1 MAGIAMRVCRESG
14 GADRGRGVPQL
25 PRRWLVALA
34 CVCSAVVVGQASAA
48 TPSPKILSG
57 SSPAADACRVPLGA
71 TLIAREPRRLL
82 AWKKLT
88 RDAGDA
94 TSTTTV
100 EACVPPNGNRHQIY
114 RFSKSFDASTAID
127 DVDTAGYVIAF
138 VVQETDKYGDFDQT
152 IVGFDARSGQHDF
165 NIDLGDDE
173 LSSYAIDKRGDIAWA
188 EAAYDPQSGTAT
200 GPETLSL
207 RGSGDT
213 RILDYGTSIGTLAF
227 AGGQLHWVAN
237 GEPMSAPVA
246 HGATG
251 ATGATP

>member
-1 MAGIAMRVCRESG
+1 MAGIAMRVCRERG
-14 GADRGRGVPQL
+14 GADRGRGV
-25 PRRWLVALA
+25 LVAIA
-34 CVCSAVVVGQASAA
+34 CVCSVAVVGQASAA
-48 TPSPKILSG
+48 TLTPKFLAG
-57 SSPAADACRVPLGA
+57 SSATAGACRVPPRA

-82 AWKKLT
+82 AWKEIT
-88 RDAGDA
+88 PGAGKGA
-94 TSTTTV
+94 STTTV